1 MRSLARLKFDGSRI
15 VIDLA
20 WNKPSFSKI
29 HLTNTHESTG
39 DCCHKLVPILTF
51 KENLMSELQG
61 FILHAKT
68 RPEKAEAF
76 EALFRA
82 YVEPSRAEPGCIEYH
97 MLRDKQDPTLFIFYE
112 IWQSQAHLDVHSNL
126 PHMKQFL
133 EQRDEYLER
142 DFDIRTIDMLS
153 PSSATR

>member
-1 MRSLARLKFDGSRI
+1 
-15 VIDLA
+15 
-20 WNKPSFSKI
+20 
-29 HLTNTHESTG
+29 
-39 DCCHKLVPILTF
+39 
-51 KENLMSELQG
+51 MSQPYG

-97 MLRDKQDPTLFIFYE
+97 MLRDQEDPTLFIFYE

-126 PHMKQFL
+126 PHMKQFF
-133 EQRDEYLER
+133 EHRMDYLER
-142 DFDIRTIDMLS
+142 DFEIRRVEMLS
-153 PSSATR
+153 PSSASR

>member
-1 MRSLARLKFDGSRI
+1 
-15 VIDLA
+15 
-20 WNKPSFSKI
+20 
-29 HLTNTHESTG
+29 
-39 DCCHKLVPILTF
+39 
-51 KENLMSELQG
+51 MSDVQG

-97 MLRDKQDPTLFIFYE
+97 MLRDQQDPTLFIFYE

-126 PHMKQFL
+126 PHMKQFRDQRMDYL
-133 EQRDEYLER
+133 EQ
-142 DFDIRTIDMLS
+142 DFAIRAIDMLS
-153 PSSATR
+153 PSSASR